1 MMNRPLTPIHL
12 LSLSVTL
19 VAIVFR
25 GVLASKGID
34 ANVLLAG
41 NLLLYAVTLL
51 GFRLHRSGMRSKG
64 GTLFL
69 GTVYGA
75 FLARM
80 AVCAVAVFAYGW
92 WKRSEMNWPAL
103 FTCMFLYLVYTFL
116 ETRALLRIHV
126 GRNGKD

>member
-1 MMNRPLTPIHL
+1 MNRPLTPIHL
-12 LSLSVTL
+12 LFLSVAL
-19 VAIVFR
+19 VATLFHA
-25 GVLASKGID
+25 GLASKGID
-34 ANVLLAG
+34 AVVLLTG
-41 NLLLYAVTLL
+41 NLILYAVTLL

-75 FLARM
+75 FLVRM
-80 AVCAVAVFAYGW
+80 AICAVAVFSYGW
-92 WKRSEMNWPAL
+92 WKRSDMNWPAL

>member
-1 MMNRPLTPIHL
+1 MKRPLTPIHL
-12 LSLSVTL
+12 LFLC
-19 VAIVFR
+19 VAIVVTLFR
-25 GVLASKGID
+25 GALASKGFD
-34 ANVLLAG
+34 AFVMLAG

-51 GFRLHRSGMRSKG
+51 GFLLHRSGMRSKG
-64 GTLFL
+64 GALFL

-80 AVCAVAVFAYGW
+80 AVCAVAVLGYGW
-92 WKRSEMNWPAL
+92 WKRSDMNWPAL